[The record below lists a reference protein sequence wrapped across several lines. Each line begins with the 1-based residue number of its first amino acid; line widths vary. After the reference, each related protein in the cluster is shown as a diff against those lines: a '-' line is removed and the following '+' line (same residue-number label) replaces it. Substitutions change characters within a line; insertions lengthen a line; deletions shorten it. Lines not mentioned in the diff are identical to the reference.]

1 MFWVEPEKK
10 QSGDSLSIEN
20 SMSENGIMNISHCLN
35 LEMNAEIGFVSNNQ
49 QFLLDS
55 YLILSGECTTDSKP
69 ALPANLAIG

>member
-35 LEMNAEIGFVSNNQ
+35 LEINTEIGFVMNNQ
-49 QFLLDS
+49 QFFAGFIS
-55 YLILSGECTTDSKP
+55 NFVWCVYHRF
-69 ALPANLAIG
+69 